1 MSKGIPILAVI
12 LAGVV
17 FTAFHVSSK
26 GYGVQQP
33 VKEPVSVSVRE
44 GSVNRTGRRGRYFM
58 PVFIGGGPRH
68 GK

>member
-12 LAGVV
+12 VAGVV
-17 FTAFHVSSK
+17 FACYHVSSK
-26 GYGVQQP
+26 GYGVRQP
-33 VKEPVSVSVRE
+33 VTEPVSVSVRE
-44 GSVNRTGRRGRYFM
+44 GSVHRTGRRGRYFM